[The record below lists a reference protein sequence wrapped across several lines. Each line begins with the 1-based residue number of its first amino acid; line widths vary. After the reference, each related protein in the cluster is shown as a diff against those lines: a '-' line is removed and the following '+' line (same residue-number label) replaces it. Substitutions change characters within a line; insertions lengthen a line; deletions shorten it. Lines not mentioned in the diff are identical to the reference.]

1 MRYFLIF
8 LFFFSISLVDSQ
20 SNAGFE
26 KGIGPFRFGD
36 SMEKYNGQIRLIEAM
51 SFGQHYYAYQGLEA
65 SNLYDHPTNKVKLG
79 FENEKL
85 FYIDLYFEGFDD
97 EKFKKLRQSL
107 EKEFGE
113 SFYTDEPFEEG
124 IDKAFRWDTANALMQ
139 LTKYNEEAVEF
150 GDRNQTVLMLS
161 LKDEWMSVNG

>member
-1 MRYFLIF
+1 MRCFLTF
-8 LFFFSISLVDSQ
+8 LFFFSISLVYAQ
-20 SNAGFE
+20 SSSGFE

-36 SMEKYNGQIRLIEAM
+36 SMQKYVGQIRLIEAI
-51 SFGQHYYAYQGLEA
+51 SFGQNYYAYQGREA

-85 FYIDLYFEGFDD
+85 FYIDLYFKDFDD
-97 EKFKKLRQSL
+97 EKFKELRQSL
-107 EKEFGE
+107 EKEYGE

-124 IDKAFRWDTANALMQ
+124 IDQAFRWDTANALMQ

-161 LKDEWMSVNG
+161 LKDD